1 MLLLRKRQ
9 KLLEE
14 AATAAG
20 GAAPVAVDEEKSKP
34 IDKVEDESEKS
45 EVGKLLPNSGNGC
58 TLDKYMWTQTLG
70 EVEVSAR
77 FVFNFLRKMIFYM
90 KSYFVSTYIKSNQ
103 AINHA
108 REWIESWTQV
118 MSWFNL
124 GESGIF
130 CIMVS
135 WKFRNSFPDPFE

>member
-1 MLLLRKRQ
+1 M
-9 KLLEE
+9 EE

-77 FVFNFLRKMIFYM
+77 FVFIFFKEKEILYEII
-90 KSYFVSTYIKSNQ
+90 FR
-103 AINHA
+103 IN
-108 REWIESWTQV
+108 V
-118 MSWFNL
+118 
-124 GESGIF
+124 
-130 CIMVS
+130 
-135 WKFRNSFPDPFE
+135 D